1 MSKKPDLLPKTI
13 DFLPKTIDLLPKIYQ
28 INEKINDP
36 LTTLNDIKRYIAEMR
51 SIVDHAKLIYYKAEE
66 ILNDNMHNLEKK
78 VIEITNEDN
87 EEEYST
93 DWVNFMHKEYSI
105 ENSDREDEL
114 NFVQQNQRNRIK
126 LTKALYVKENSFIS
140 INDQNE
146 ITLKLHHLTLT
157 TSISEI
163 EKIIFE
169 YSPDIIKYKNKSKRH
184 IGPLKSL
191 ETDLARLESHRI
203 LFKEE
208 KNKIKN
214 HIIYNTL
221 LYLLLEE

>member
-1 MSKKPDLLPKTI
+1 MSKKPDL
-13 DFLPKTIDLLPKIYQ
+13 LPKTIDLLPKIYQ

-126 LTKALYVKENSFIS
+126 LTKALYVK
-140 INDQNE
+140 
-146 ITLKLHHLTLT
+146 
-157 TSISEI
+157 
-163 EKIIFE
+163 
-169 YSPDIIKYKNKSKRH
+169 
-184 IGPLKSL
+184 
-191 ETDLARLESHRI
+191 A
-203 LFKEE
+203 
-208 KNKIKN
+208 
-214 HIIYNTL
+214 
-221 LYLLLEE
+221 